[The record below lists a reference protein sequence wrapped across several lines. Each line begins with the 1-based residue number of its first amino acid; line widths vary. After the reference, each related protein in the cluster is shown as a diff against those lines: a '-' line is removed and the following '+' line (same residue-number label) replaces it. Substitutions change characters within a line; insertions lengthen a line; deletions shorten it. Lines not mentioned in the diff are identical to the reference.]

1 MFQLGG
7 IGTVGVVVFLG
18 LSAYAAFSDIAR
30 YRIANWISLA
40 ILADF
45 IVVAVYASVMGS
57 LEPMMIVWSL
67 GVGITMLIA
76 GLALF
81 AAGVFGGGD
90 AKLLAASAVWF
101 GWSGL
106 YRYILLVAL
115 LGGLL
120 ALVVL
125 GLRRFAPKLLQHDPQ
140 SGQTWL
146 SNLLSGDHGIPYGV
160 ALAVA
165 SWLMFCPFIISAE
178 L

>member
-1 MFQLGG
+1 MGG
-7 IGTVGVVVFLG
+7 IGTAGVVVFLG
-18 LSAYAAFSDIAR
+18 LSTYAAFFDIAR

-45 IVVAVYASVMGS
+45 IVVTAYASAMGS

-67 GVGITMLIA
+67 GAGVAMLFA
-76 GLALF
+76 GFALF

-90 AKLLAASAVWF
+90 AKLFAASSVWF
-101 GWSGL
+101 GWPGL

-125 GLRRFAPKLLQHDPQ
+125 CLRRFHQ
-140 SGQTWL
+140 SGQGGQSDQGGSQTWL
-146 SNLLSGDHGIPYGV
+146 NNLCSGDHGIPYGV

-165 SWLMFCPFIISAE
+165 SWLMFCPFITRAGS
-178 L
+178 